1 MFEKLRENILLD
13 TIETKI
19 LAESLARTHDR
30 LLSLVPVNPGNDE
43 LIKSREVSREIAA
56 LKTNNI
62 AKYNRIMN
70 ETANKAQN
78 LIKVFETLEKAGVF
92 SKNE

>member
-30 LLSLVPVNPGNDE
+30 LLSLVPVNDGNDE

-56 LKTNNI
+56 LKLNNLN
-62 AKYNRIMN
+62 KYYQIMN
-70 ETANKAQN
+70 ESANKAQN
-78 LIKVFETLEKAGVF
+78 LIKIFETLEKAGVF
-92 SKNE
+92 NK